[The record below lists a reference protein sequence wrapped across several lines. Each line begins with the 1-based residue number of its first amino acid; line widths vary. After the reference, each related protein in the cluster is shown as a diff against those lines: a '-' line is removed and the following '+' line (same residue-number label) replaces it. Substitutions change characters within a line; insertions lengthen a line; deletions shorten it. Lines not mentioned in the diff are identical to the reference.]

1 MGASG
6 ARTGNEGS
14 RPRPGGRTAS
24 ADPLVREVR
33 WQLFRRDELPAR
45 LRRLQRLEEA
55 ADSESRVNGASPG
68 GESGSG

>member
-6 ARTGNEGS
+6 ARADDEGS
-14 RPRPGGRTAS
+14 RPRPSGRTAA

-45 LRRLQRLEEA
+45 MRRLQRLEEA
-55 ADSESRVNGASPG
+55 AHAEARRNGASPG
-68 GESGSG
+68 GGRA